1 MAFFELC
8 ISPVLRQDQDI
19 WNFYSSLL
27 RGTGPVILETS
38 CMPLH
43 ISLDVGL
50 KVVNVIEEAAIVID
64 NESKP

>member
-8 ISPVLRQDQDI
+8 TSPVLRQDQDI
-19 WNFYSSLL
+19 WNFYSSLF
-27 RGTGPVILETS
+27 RGTGPVILKTS

-43 ISLDVGL
+43 ISLGAGL
-50 KVVNVIEEAAIVID
+50 EVVNTIEEAAIAID